1 MKIFPTSDYSF
12 KLLGEPIE
20 SFERLKR
27 RTLISDSLS
36 SKITDKSFLGIIN
49 NNSFRLISSEIGR
62 GAFCVLNGEII
73 DKNGTIKIEIN
84 KPFQIL
90 LSVILCLPIVVLIS
104 QLFSQ
109 DSHLFLLLVVALG
122 QILIIRFMFIEIAFK
137 KLSKNSLN
145 RLSDVLDIESLEKN
159 KN

>member
-122 QILIIRFMFIEIAFK
+122 QILIIRFMFIEIDFK